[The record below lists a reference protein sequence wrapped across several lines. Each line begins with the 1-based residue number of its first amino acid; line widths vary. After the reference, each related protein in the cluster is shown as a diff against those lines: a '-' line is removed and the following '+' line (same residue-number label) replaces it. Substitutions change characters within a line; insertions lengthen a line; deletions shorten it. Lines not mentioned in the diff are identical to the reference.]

1 MPTVSEG
8 LGMKEANTTSTF
20 LRQMSILLAQ
30 AIQNSKKH
38 GYVDEH
44 MKGARAILK
53 HINSGGSTRYQMVKP
68 EDAAIYEKILKNKRV
83 PYVRLTSPD
92 GNEVFAT
99 RDCDSKLVEQAWEM
113 LASELKIGFKE
124 QTPHEF
130 LNDNAGQKV
139 FQIIGYNEVELEV
152 FRREAAKLGFN
163 YAVVGNEK
171 EKGKYDILHS
181 ERDNSAAS
189 KAFRALEYELS
200 GEAGEKLRKKIQ
212 ASLDVKNQVLRTA
225 KEKPK
230 DIQYLVNRNNPM
242 QFITLSDGIMV
253 EHALS
258 LEEKRGR
265 DGQVSKVVKDKTRRT
280 QPFGNREVTLAMKA
294 YGECAVIPKEQMDF
308 IKGYDSVGSAIIL
321 DYLELGK
328 ALAELDESMK
338 ASTYPVYA
346 ASITRSD
353 ITAKDKVCTLSNVEA
368 EKLLQVTETLKKEN
382 ITYVSI
388 GEDFAFWE
396 KDKAKVECI
405 LDKTLYRGL
414 SFRDKFQA
422 MLYYEG
428 RGSEQLDLNRLPE
441 PVYITSAI
449 NPEYVL
455 KLDQSGYALLLNG
468 EAVLDLGKD
477 SPKFEEQLEAML
489 DSMEEIAVLSQQEI
503 EHSPEER
510 VQLIEERAEIK
521 ENAASKQYALNYE
534 ERKERFL
541 NADFETMPPEEQ
553 ELIRR
558 CFEHKT
564 VISFVDRSLGE
575 RMSDRVL
582 QEQLME
588 HTKTRK
594 TKEPER

>member
-8 LGMKEANTTSTF
+8 LGMKEANTASTF

-30 AIQNSKKH
+30 TIKNSKKH

-53 HINSGGSTRYQMVKP
+53 HINRGGSTRYQMVKP

-83 PYVRLTSPD
+83 PYVQLTSPD
-92 GNEVFAT
+92 GNEVFVT

-130 LNDNAGQKV
+130 LNENAGQNI
-139 FQIIGYNEVELEV
+139 FQIIGYTEAELEV
-152 FRREAAKLGFN
+152 FRREATKLGFN

-200 GEAGEKLRKKIQ
+200 GEAGDMLRKKIQ
-212 ASLDVKNQVLRTA
+212 EAIDMKKDVLRRA

-230 DIQYLVNRNNPM
+230 DIQYLMNRNNPM

-253 EHALS
+253 EHALF

-265 DGQVSKVVKDKTRRT
+265 DGQVSKVVKDKIRRT
-280 QPFGNREVTLAMKA
+280 QPFGNRELTLAMKA
-294 YGECAVIPKEQMDF
+294 YGECVVIPKELMGF
-308 IKGYDSVGSAIIL
+308 IKGYDSIGSAIIP
-321 DYLELGK
+321 DYQELGK
-328 ALAELDESMK
+328 SLAMLDDVMK
-338 ASTYPVYA
+338 SSGCPAYA
-346 ASITRSD
+346 TSITRSD

-368 EKLLQVTETLKKEN
+368 EKLLQVTEALKKEN
-382 ITYVSI
+382 VSFVSI
-388 GEDFAFWE
+388 GEDLAFSE
-396 KDKAKVECI
+396 KDRAKVERI
-405 LDKTLYRGL
+405 LNKTLYRGM

-428 RGSEQLDLNRLPE
+428 RGTEQLDLNRLPE

-455 KLDQSGYALLLNG
+455 KLDQNGYALLQNG
-468 EAVLDLGKD
+468 EAVLNLGKD

-503 EHSPEER
+503 ERSPEER

-541 NADFETMPPEEQ
+541 NADFEIMPPEEQ